1 MCLPLNIQPTDEIA
15 NVPHPRT
22 FSLILN
28 YTGAHSPKIHR
39 EAVALSYTWAGHRSQ
54 TCLKNGSCDTVS
66 NCSVMGFGAAQ
77 VNQNLEHQSLK
88 HLEFAV
94 SPQGNFHLA
103 SSPQGNFRLKETC
116 ATRGAVARAPDT
128 GRENSL
134 RQGRQAA
141 WIFGNLRFYSL
152 RRRCHF
158 HHLAIFKLRSAR
170 LLQDRSKSVETDT
183 PIPSVGGARRL
194 ANSGAPRRGPVRRF
208 STFSVELP

>member
-1 MCLPLNIQPTDEIA
+1 
-15 NVPHPRT
+15 
-22 FSLILN
+22 
-28 YTGAHSPKIHR
+28 
-39 EAVALSYTWAGHRSQ
+39 
-54 TCLKNGSCDTVS
+54 
-66 NCSVMGFGAAQ
+66 MGFGAAQ

-194 ANSGAPRRGPVRRF
+194 ANSGAPPWALCDGSALSASNYLKDSMHEVNALTVPYLALRHP
-208 STFSVELP
+208 P